1 MDPRTTR
8 VYAAP
13 SVTPLA
19 QSEFDGVAVFAATMV
34 KDRELV
40 GERVTAWL
48 DQHPD
53 RLVVDAV
60 VTQSS
65 DAAFHCITITLFWS
79 EQGH

>member
-13 SVTPLA
+13 SVAPRA
-19 QSEFDGVAVFAATMV
+19 ENEFDGVAVFAATMM
-34 KDRELV
+34 KDRELL

-48 DQHPD
+48 GQHTD
-53 RLVVDAV
+53 LQVIDAV

-65 DAAFHCITITLFWS
+65 DAAFHCITITLFWR
-79 EQGH
+79 EPRR